1 MSLLFEDDVA
11 APAAK
16 QKRKKWSVGELI
28 RHPVWEHWR
37 KADRITDVLLNRGVN
52 DKLARGAV
60 SHMRSFSN
68 VAKSIGLDT
77 KEHDARIDDLSREA
91 SKFDS
96 PEMHA
101 GHSDKGFAFVRKL
114 NDSYSHLHRA
124 VAKHIGING
133 DKWRDI
139 VHVQQQL
146 ANAPRHESAH
156 WTREG
161 LLIEASLHAPE
172 SFRQL
177 LSSLDSRS
185 ISDLVQM
192 YGGANPAMYA
202 MRGLSLKHQQTIPGN
217 LHNLFK
223 ESEAEWQ
230 KKGSP
235 GKKKPPLLPPL
246 EYAFG
251 DNVRT
256 KDGQIKGKIIG
267 LRRFNKDENAYMYRV
282 SHHDEPAIITVH
294 PHTLLQ
300 RDGVAVKRRNY
311 NESERPMNKREAFD
325 VLVSEGFSP
334 DEAIEFLSEADL
346 DEIGIGAIAG
356 TALAAAPLLKKAAG
370 WAAKKAAP
378 YVKGAATAVGDA
390 AKSAAGWVA
399 GHVTPNSV
407 KGTIAGKAAEYGIS
421 KGLPAF
427 QTAGRATKG
436 LMGPPKPGLL
446 NKGAAAARLLGNTA
460 ASSAARSQVGKSLL
474 GDVAKPAAVGAAALG
489 AGAAAGAMVG
499 GSDKSSASTPKPLG
513 SPDKP
518 LSRMPDSLPSPT
530 PKPAA
535 TAASETPKPKPS
547 VSADETP
554 GGQTDFGVG
563 GGVKKPNDPIAA
575 AASAKPSGGGKSSFG
590 QAFADARK
598 AGKSTFSF
606 EKGGR
611 MQQFT
616 TKLAGEGDRAH
627 QRATA
632 SPAPAAAPSGPKPMK
647 ATTDSPG
654 FRAPSSGFTPMTA
667 QKPGGEVNV
676 GGRTIPALPDSD
688 REKMGNAKFDFSR
701 GTTGATGWPLS
712 R

>member
-1 MSLLFEDDVA
+1 MNPLL
-11 APAAK
+11 
-16 QKRKKWSVGELI
+16 
-28 RHPVWEHWR
+28 
-37 KADRITDVLLNRGVN
+37 
-52 DKLARGAV
+52 
-60 SHMRSFSN
+60 
-68 VAKSIGLDT
+68 
-77 KEHDARIDDLSREA
+77 EA
-91 SKFDS
+91 S
-96 PEMHA
+96 
-101 GHSDKGFAFVRKL
+101 
-114 NDSYSHLHRA
+114 
-124 VAKHIGING
+124 
-133 DKWRDI
+133 
-139 VHVQQQL
+139 Q
-146 ANAPRHESAH
+146 
-156 WTREG
+156 
-161 LLIEASLHAPE
+161 HAPE
-172 SFRQL
+172 SFRRL
-177 LSSLDSRS
+177 LKSLDSTT

-192 YGGANPAMYA
+192 YGGADHAMYA

-217 LHNLFK
+217 LQNLLK
-223 ESEAEWQ
+223 GSEAEWH

-256 KDGQIKGKIIG
+256 KDDQIKGKVIG

-325 VLVSEGFSP
+325 ELVREGFSP
-334 DEAIEFLSEADL
+334 EEAIEFLSEADL

-378 YVKGAATAVGDA
+378 YVKSAATAVADA
-390 AKSAAGWVA
+390 GKSAAGWVA
-399 GHVTPNSV
+399 GHVTPQSV
-407 KGTIAGKAAEYGIS
+407 KGAVAGKAAEYGIS

-436 LMGPPKPGLL
+436 LVGPPKPGML
-446 NKGAAAARLLGNTA
+446 NKGAAAARLMGSTP

-474 GDVAKPAAVGAAALG
+474 RDTGKAAGTGAAIVG
-489 AGAAAGAMVG
+489 AGAAAGALAMKGIEG
-499 GSDKSSASTPKPLG
+499 GSSSTASSEAPKPLG

-535 TAASETPKPKPS
+535 TPKPT
-547 VSADETP
+547 VSADDTP
-554 GGQTDFGVG
+554 GGQTAYGVG
-563 GGVKKPNDPIAA
+563 GGVKKADDPIAA
-575 AASAKPSGGGKSSFG
+575 AASAKPSGGGGKSAFG

-627 QRATA
+627 ARATGGAAQPA
-632 SPAPAAAPSGPKPMK
+632 SAAPSGPKPMK

-654 FRAPSSGFTPMTA
+654 FRAPSSGFTPMTP

-676 GGRTIPALPDSD
+676 GGRTIPAAADSD
-688 REKMGNAKFDFSR
+688 REKMGNATFDFSKSSA
-701 GTTGATGWPLS
+701 GNVGWPL
-712 R
+712 RR